1 MSEGNGSLPER
12 IEIIEVGPRDGLQN
26 EQVSVPTAVKVELI
40 ERLAAAGLSTVE
52 ATSFVSP
59 KAVPQLADA
68 AEVMEALTRRDG
80 VRYPVLTPNLRG
92 YEAARAAGADSVAVF
107 AAASET
113 FSQRNINASIA
124 ESIERFRPLVERA
137 ADDGVH
143 VRGYVST
150 AWGCSFEGEIA
161 PEAVA
166 DVVARLAD
174 LGIVDM
180 SIGDTIGVA
189 VPGEI
194 EPVIAPLLDFD
205 SDVRIALHLHDTRGM
220 GIANALEGLLLGV
233 TTFDT
238 SVAGLGGCPFAPG
251 ATGNLATED
260 LVWFAHRHGIETG
273 IDLEVLVETAQWI
286 SSTIDRPI
294 SGHIAK
300 SRLWPWDSGDDA

>member
-150 AWGCSFEGEIA
+150 AWGCPFEGEIA